1 MEYCFNITNP
11 NKIKYDDTELKKFV
25 TNLYM
30 GTDEP
35 KFKKDEKLPF
45 FVITGDNNTI
55 CIKMTGVAK
64 KNIARIEEI
73 NNRLTLANLKW
84 KNNISLSKPLSDVGS
99 NVMLRQEAKRQN
111 VKPAELEVMLGNMEE
126 ITSVF
131 CYPAW
136 AMVYAYCLRS
146 NDVRRWYGALAFIT
160 SVQYVLGTYANSS

>member
-1 MEYCFNITNP
+1 M
-11 NKIKYDDTELKKFV
+11 
-25 TNLYM
+25 
-30 GTDEP
+30 
-35 KFKKDEKLPF
+35 LPL
-45 FVITGDNNTI
+45 V
-55 CIKMTGVAK
+55 
-64 KNIARIEEI
+64 
-73 NNRLTLANLKW
+73 
-84 KNNISLSKPLSDVGS
+84 
-99 NVMLRQEAKRQN
+99 RQEAKRQKN